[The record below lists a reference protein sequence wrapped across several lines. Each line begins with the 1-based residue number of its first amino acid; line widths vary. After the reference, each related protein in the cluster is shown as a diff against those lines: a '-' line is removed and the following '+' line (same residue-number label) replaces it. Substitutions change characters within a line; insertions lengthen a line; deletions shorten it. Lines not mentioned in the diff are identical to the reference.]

1 MVAVVQ
7 FCIEIELIV
16 QIFEVKLR
24 EHESFDPV
32 VQVRSKCLTDLVVL
46 FLQSLWLM
54 FGYTI

>member
-24 EHESFDPV
+24 EREIFDPV

-54 FGYTI
+54 FGYTK

>member
-24 EHESFDPV
+24 EHEIFDPV
-32 VQVRSKCLTDLVVL
+32 VQVHSQCLTNLVVL
-46 FLQSLWLM
+46 FLQYEKM
-54 FGYTI
+54 GYCPG